1 MSSKRGKC
9 ALLWDESFL
18 WGLMSYKAL
27 RRLGLGF
34 ELVRAEDVRKGALE
48 DMAALFVP
56 GGWASNKLKTLGDDG
71 AEAVRR
77 FVSGGGAYIG
87 LCGGAGLATRSG
99 LGLLDIDRKPLAERV
114 PSLAG
119 SVRLLLDDSPLWD
132 GVREPEFSMW
142 WPSQFVLDD
151 SSIKTLAGFDEVTP
165 DAFSSDLSVRG
176 MDSVKWQEA
185 EEAYGINLDPARM
198 KGDPVIVEGAYGKG
212 TVIASL
218 VHFDSPGSLSGERV
232 LCNLWDRFALKRV
245 RPRGMDAASPSGK
258 TYELLSG
265 LFDLGVKSFL
275 WFRRGE
281 PGEMIQWR
289 RGVRGLEYFTL
300 MELGRELSAL
310 NEGQDDAGLLEGL
323 HGFSRD
329 AEELLALEAEAIKKG
344 EQITFK
350 KASGKEMHTLRGR
363 LFGGGKSHGGL
374 YKEILDRLDALLFE
388 RLIDA
393 HEQVEID
400 KGRVHIYTGP
410 GKGKTTAGVGL
421 ALRAKSRGLRV
432 LYAQFMKETR
442 GGETELLR
450 KAAIEVRRFTEVL
463 SPLFNPEVDMEDLCK
478 LAEDSLEE
486 LGGMLDGYDL
496 VVADE
501 FITMVARRLI
511 TEDAALGF
519 ISRRPEHVE
528 LVLTGRGATERLRQ
542 AADLVSEVGKVKH
555 YADGGLRARKGI
567 EY

>member
-99 LGLLDIDRKPLAERV
+99 LGLLEIDRKTLAERV

-119 SVRLLLDDSPLWD
+119 RVRLTLNEGDDSPLWD

-258 TYELLSG
+258 THELLSG

-350 KASGKEMHTLRGR
+350 KASGKKMYTLRER

-501 FITMVARRLI
+501 FNTMVARRLI

-542 AADLVSEVGKVKH
+542 AADLVSEVGKIKH
-555 YADGGLRARKGI
+555 
-567 EY
+567 